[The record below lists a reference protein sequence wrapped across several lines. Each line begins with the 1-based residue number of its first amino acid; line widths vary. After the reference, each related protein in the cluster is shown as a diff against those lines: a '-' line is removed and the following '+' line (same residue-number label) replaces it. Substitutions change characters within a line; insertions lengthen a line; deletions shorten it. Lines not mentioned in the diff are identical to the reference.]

1 MLRFRSSLLD
11 VKESATTGLIEKLI
25 KDRGGDILSENGLV
39 AHDVSVDVRMF
50 LDQLDI
56 PTRSV
61 IHVTGGPQLIFKY
74 TWDNELVFP
83 TYQQAFLMGRI
94 TVELDR
100 RFSRTSNSLQNLF
113 DRIRPIDDLA
123 YAVADC
129 LRKQEGKVEFRW
141 RGTWQPITKGVA
153 VVNIIMISTL
163 IVFQGKIRVALERTR
178 QLPIEEW
185 TPKS

>member
-1 MLRFRSSLLD
+1 MSKKVQQLA
-11 VKESATTGLIEKLI
+11 KLIERVI
-25 KDRGGDILSENGLV
+25 KDSGGDVLSENGLV

-56 PTRSV
+56 PTRPV
-61 IHVTGGPQLIFKY
+61 IYVTGGPQFIFKY
-74 TWDNELVFP
+74 AWDNELVFP
-83 TYQQAFLMGRI
+83 TYQQAFLIGRI

-113 DRIRPIDDLA
+113 DRTRP
-123 YAVADC
+123 
-129 LRKQEGKVEFRW
+129 
-141 RGTWQPITKGVA
+141 GVA

-163 IVFQGKIRVALERTR
+163 IVFQGKIRVRPERTR
-178 QLPIEEW
+178 QLPIKEW